1 MNIEKIKD
9 DKTYTS
15 NEEINQRLSEV
26 LRTILL
32 HEKIELIER
41 KENGWQFKIID
52 E

>member
-1 MNIEKIKD
+1 MDIED

-15 NEEINQRLSEV
+15 NEDINQRLSEI

-32 HEKIELIER
+32 HKKIELIER